1 MIDDNSVWLITGSSS
16 GLGRALAEKVL
27 ERGYRAVV
35 TARKPDAVSH
45 LAEHYGDRALAV
57 GLDVTQSG
65 QINSAVK
72 AAYERFGQ
80 IDVLVN
86 NAGYGYIGA
95 IEEGEDTEIRAQF
108 DTNVHGVIALIQAVL
123 PGMRHRGK
131 GHIVNVSSIGG
142 LTTFP
147 NVGYYHAS
155 KYALEGL
162 SETLAKEMAPFGIG
176 VTVVEPGAFRT
187 EFRGRSMR
195 QSRIR
200 IPEFAETLGK
210 QRDALL
216 ESHGKQHNDPAKGAL
231 AIIEAL
237 KAIRPPM
244 HLLLG
249 ADAVDLARKHLAAML
264 DEFDVWEM
272 LSRSTAFDEVA

>member
-27 ERGYRAVV
+27 EHGYRAVV
-35 TARKPDAVSH
+35 TARKPDAVRD
-45 LAEHYGDRALAV
+45 LVEHYGDRAIAV

-65 QINSAVK
+65 QIRAAVK
-72 AAYERFGQ
+72 AAYESFGQ

-95 IEEGEDTEIRAQF
+95 IEEGEDAEIRAQF
-108 DTNVHGVIALIQAVL
+108 DTNVHGVIALMQAVL
-123 PGMRHRGK
+123 PGMRRRGK

-162 SETLAKEMAPFGIG
+162 SETLANEMAPFGIG

-187 EFRGRSMR
+187 DFRGRSMR
-195 QSRIR
+195 QSNIR
-200 IPEFAETLGK
+200 IPDFAETLGK

-216 ESHGKQHNDPAKGAL
+216 ASHGKQHNDPAKGAL
-231 AIIEAL
+231 AIIEAS
-237 KAIRPPM
+237 KAKQPPM

-249 ADAVDLARKHLAAML
+249 ADALELARKQLAAMARDF
-264 DEFDVWEM
+264 DEWEM
-272 LSRSTAFDEVA
+272 LTRSTAFDETV